1 MTGLDAKTYV
11 GCMATTDEAGILSRA
26 LDQTGDLL
34 DRVHAE
40 TVSRPT
46 PCKQWDVG
54 TLADHVIA
62 DGTNFV
68 TMLRGGQPDWSA
80 PAAHVGESW
89 GPTFRVGAD
98 DVLHAWDQGPGA
110 GGGEGGASVPVGLL
124 VAEYAVHSWDL
135 AQALGVPSSQLD
147 PEVAEV
153 GLEFMQATLKPEMR
167 SGAFAP
173 EVTAPEGAG
182 AYERLAAFAGRQVS

>member
-11 GCMATTDEAGILSRA
+11 DCMATTDEAGILSRA

-40 TVSRPT
+40 AVSRPT
-46 PCKQWDVG
+46 PCEQWDVG
-54 TLADHVIA
+54 ALADHVIA
-62 DGTNFV
+62 DGTRFV
-68 TMLRGGQPDWSA
+68 TMLRGGQADWGA
-80 PAAHVGESW
+80 PVPHVSESW

-98 DVLHAWDQGPGA
+98 DVLHAWDQGA
-110 GGGEGGASVPVGLL
+110 EGGAAVPVGVL

-135 AQALGVPSSQLD
+135 AQALGVPSSELD
-147 PEVAEV
+147 PELAEV
-153 GLEFMQATLKPEMR
+153 GLEFMQASLKPEMR
-167 SGAFAP
+167 TGAFGP

-182 AYERLAAFAGRQVS
+182 AYERLAAFAGRTLA